1 MGAALVPVAYVVS
14 GVLVP
19 ELLAAAAAPASLQAD
34 VAEGRTII
42 GLAMRADLTGVATSD
57 DLSDAVLIGTPG
69 YRTVLALAA
78 GSDEVIS
85 VAVDDQNLERLD
97 SAELSIPLYRLRDTQ
112 GLTLASVGSSP
123 SQEAIDRW
131 LALGLSALSAEM
143 VAAAE
148 AGLRGA
154 IEYSK
159 TREAFG
165 VPIGT
170 FQALQHMAADAYV
183 ACEGLRST
191 NNHASW
197 SVDEEQ
203 VPDALLAARVVKA
216 YAGRQML
223 GVAETAMQMYGGIG
237 QTWEHIAHFYAR
249 RVLLNRYLLGDT
261 QLQLAAIADR
271 RLERL
276 SSDHAARRARLD
288 DLVDGQVGGHAVG
301 LEADAEFGGLGGQE
315 RGALL
320 LWELLDLRL
329 EEHVGRDRR
338 VHETDLGAG
347 PGQRQVDGAVPVQ
360 DHEGQ
365 AEGLADDHADRGH
378 GEQRHGLEQG
388 S

>member
-1 MGAALVPVAYVVS
+1 
-14 GVLVP
+14 
-19 ELLAAAAAPASLQAD
+19 
-34 VAEGRTII
+34 
-42 GLAMRADLTGVATSD
+42 
-57 DLSDAVLIGTPG
+57 
-69 YRTVLALAA
+69 
-78 GSDEVIS
+78 
-85 VAVDDQNLERLD
+85 
-97 SAELSIPLYRLRDTQ
+97 LRDTQ
-112 GLTLASVGSSP
+112 GLALASVGSSP
-123 SQEAIDRW
+123 SADAMDRW

-143 VAAAE
+143 VGAAE

-170 FQALQHMAADAYV
+170 FQALQHLAADAYV

-197 SVDEEQ
+197 SVDEED

-216 YAGRQML
+216 YASRQML

-249 RVLLNRYLLGDT
+249 RVLLNRYLLGDA

-276 SSDHAARRARLD
+276 SPAA
-288 DLVDGQVGGHAVG
+288 
-301 LEADAEFGGLGGQE
+301 
-315 RGALL
+315 
-320 LWELLDLRL
+320 
-329 EEHVGRDRR
+329 
-338 VHETDLGAG
+338 
-347 PGQRQVDGAVPVQ
+347 
-360 DHEGQ
+360 
-365 AEGLADDHADRGH
+365 
-378 GEQRHGLEQG
+378 

>member
-1 MGAALVPVAYVVS
+1 VLALLTDEQVMLADMARDLGRKLGLANPADLEGADPGACWQELARAGLLGFRIRDESGQPTASGVEVAVVSEALGAALVPVAYVVS

-19 ELLAAAAAPASLQAD
+19 ELLAAAAAPDSLQAD

-42 GLAMRADLTGVATSD
+42 GLAMRADLTGLATSD
-57 DLSDAVLIGTPG
+57 DLSDAVLVGTPG

-78 GSDEVIS
+78 GSGEVIS
-85 VAVDDQNLERLD
+85 VPVDDQNLERLD
-97 SAELSIPLYRLRDTQ
+97 SAELSLPLYRLRDTQ

-123 SQEAIDRW
+123 SADAMDRW

-143 VAAAE
+143 VGAAE

-159 TREAFG
+159 SREAFG

-170 FQALQHMAADAYV
+170 FQALQHLAADAYV

-197 SVDEEQ
+197 SVDEED

-216 YAGRQML
+216 YASRQML

-249 RVLLNRYLLGDT
+249 RVLLNRYLLGDA

-276 SSDHAARRARLD
+276 SPAA
-288 DLVDGQVGGHAVG
+288 
-301 LEADAEFGGLGGQE
+301 
-315 RGALL
+315 
-320 LWELLDLRL
+320 
-329 EEHVGRDRR
+329 
-338 VHETDLGAG
+338 
-347 PGQRQVDGAVPVQ
+347 
-360 DHEGQ
+360 
-365 AEGLADDHADRGH
+365 
-378 GEQRHGLEQG
+378 

>member
-1 MGAALVPVAYVVS
+1 MLALLTPEQVMLADMARDLGRKLGLANPADLEGADPGACWQELARAGLLGFRIRDESGQPTASGVEVAVVSEALGAALVPVAYVVS

-19 ELLAAAAAPASLQAD
+19 ELLAAAAAPESLQAD

-42 GLAMRADLTGVATSD
+42 GLAMRADLTGLATSD
-57 DLSDAVLIGTPG
+57 DLAEAVLVGTPG

-78 GSDEVIS
+78 GSGEVIS
-85 VAVDDQNLERLD
+85 VPVDDRNLERLD
-97 SAELSIPLYRLRDTQ
+97 SAELSLPLYLLRESQ
-112 GLTLASVGSSP
+112 GLTLASVGNSP
-123 SQEAIDRW
+123 SADAMDRW

-143 VAAAE
+143 VGAAE

-170 FQALQHMAADAYV
+170 FQALQHLAADAYV

-197 SVDEEQ
+197 SVDEED

-216 YAGRQML
+216 YASRQML
-223 GVAETAMQMYGGIG
+223 GVTETAMQMYGGIG

-249 RVLLNRYLLGDT
+249 RVLLNRYLLGDA

-276 SSDHAARRARLD
+276 SPAA
-288 DLVDGQVGGHAVG
+288 
-301 LEADAEFGGLGGQE
+301 
-315 RGALL
+315 
-320 LWELLDLRL
+320 
-329 EEHVGRDRR
+329 
-338 VHETDLGAG
+338 
-347 PGQRQVDGAVPVQ
+347 
-360 DHEGQ
+360 
-365 AEGLADDHADRGH
+365 
-378 GEQRHGLEQG
+378 

>member
-1 MGAALVPVAYVVS
+1 MVSEAMGAALVPVAYVVS

-42 GLAMRADLTGVATSD
+42 GLAMRADLTGVAASD

-69 YRTVLALAA
+69 YRTVLALAT
-78 GSDEVIS
+78 GSGEVIS

-97 SAELSIPLYRLRDTQ
+97 SIELSLPLYRWRDTE

-123 SQEAIDRW
+123 PPEAMDRW

-143 VAAAE
+143 AGAAE

-191 NNHASW
+191 NNYASW
-197 SVDEEQ
+197 SVDEEPA
-203 VPDALLAARVVKA
+203 PDALLAGRVVKA
-216 YAGRQML
+216 YAGRQM
-223 GVAETAMQMYGGIG
+223 VSAAETVMQMYGGIG
-237 QTWEHIAHFYAR
+237 NTWEHIAHFYAR

-261 QLQLAAIADR
+261 RLQLAAIADR

-276 SSDHAARRARLD
+276 SPSA
-288 DLVDGQVGGHAVG
+288 
-301 LEADAEFGGLGGQE
+301 
-315 RGALL
+315 
-320 LWELLDLRL
+320 
-329 EEHVGRDRR
+329 
-338 VHETDLGAG
+338 
-347 PGQRQVDGAVPVQ
+347 
-360 DHEGQ
+360 
-365 AEGLADDHADRGH
+365 
-378 GEQRHGLEQG
+378 

>member
-1 MGAALVPVAYVVS
+1 MLALLTDEQVMLQDMARDLGRKLGLANPADLDTADPGACWQELARAGLLGFRIRDESGLPTASGVEVAVVSEAMGAALVPVAYVIS

-19 ELLAAAAAPASLQAD
+19 ELLAAAGAPASLQAD

-42 GLAMRADLTGVATSD
+42 GLALRADLTGVASSE
-57 DLSDAVLIGTPG
+57 DLSEAVLVGTPG
-69 YRTVLALAA
+69 YRAVLARAT
-78 GSDEVIS
+78 GSGELIS
-85 VAVDDQNLERLD
+85 VAAEDDNLERLEG
-97 SAELSIPLYRLRDTQ
+97 AELSLPLHRWRDAR
-112 GLTLASVGSSP
+112 GLALSAVGGSP
-123 SQEAIDRW
+123 SPDAMDRW

-143 VAAAE
+143 VGAAE

-197 SVDEEQ
+197 SVDEEEAAE
-203 VPDALLAARVVKA
+203 ALLAARVAKA

-223 GVAETAMQMYGGIG
+223 GVAETVMQMYGGIG
-237 QTWEHIAHFYAR
+237 NTWEHIAHFYAR
-249 RVLLNRYLLGDT
+249 RVLLSRYLLGDT
-261 QLQLAAIADR
+261 RLQLAAIADR

-276 SSDHAARRARLD
+276 SPAA
-288 DLVDGQVGGHAVG
+288 
-301 LEADAEFGGLGGQE
+301 
-315 RGALL
+315 
-320 LWELLDLRL
+320 
-329 EEHVGRDRR
+329 
-338 VHETDLGAG
+338 
-347 PGQRQVDGAVPVQ
+347 
-360 DHEGQ
+360 
-365 AEGLADDHADRGH
+365 
-378 GEQRHGLEQG
+378 

>member
-1 MGAALVPVAYVVS
+1 VLALLTEEQVMLQDMARDLGRKLGLANPADLDTADPIACWQELARAGLLGFRVREESGQPAASGVEVAVVSEAMGAALMPVAYVIS

-42 GLAMRADLTGVATSD
+42 GLAMRSDLTDVASSADLSE
-57 DLSDAVLIGTPG
+57 AVLVGTPG
-69 YRTVLALAA
+69 YRAVLAQAA
-78 GSDEVIS
+78 GSGEIIS
-85 VAVDDQNLERLD
+85 VAVDDDNLERLD
-97 SAELSIPLYRLRDTQ
+97 GAELSLPLYRWRDTA
-112 GLTLASVGSSP
+112 GLTPASVGNVPSP
-123 SQEAIDRW
+123 EAMDRW

-143 VAAAE
+143 VGAAE

-183 ACEGLRST
+183 ACEGLRCT

-197 SVDEEQ
+197 SVDEEAAAE
-203 VPDALLAARVVKA
+203 ALLAARVVKA

-223 GVAETAMQMYGGIG
+223 GVAETTMQMYGGIG
-237 QTWEHIAHFYAR
+237 NTWEHIAHFYAR

-261 QLQLAAIADR
+261 RLQLAAIADR

-276 SSDHAARRARLD
+276 SPAA
-288 DLVDGQVGGHAVG
+288 
-301 LEADAEFGGLGGQE
+301 
-315 RGALL
+315 
-320 LWELLDLRL
+320 
-329 EEHVGRDRR
+329 
-338 VHETDLGAG
+338 
-347 PGQRQVDGAVPVQ
+347 
-360 DHEGQ
+360 
-365 AEGLADDHADRGH
+365 
-378 GEQRHGLEQG
+378 

>member
-1 MGAALVPVAYVVS
+1 MAVNMDGRGRCWSCEGPAGQEANGVLALLTEEQVMLADMARDLGRKLGLANPADLEGADPGACWQELARAGLLGFRVRDESGQPTASGVEVAVVSEALGAALVPVAYVVS

-19 ELLAAAAAPASLQAD
+19 ELLAAAAAPDSLQAD
-34 VAEGRTII
+34 VAEGRAII
-42 GLAMRADLTGVATSD
+42 GLAMRADLTGLATSD
-57 DLSDAVLIGTPG
+57 DLSEAVLVGTPG

-78 GSDEVIS
+78 GSGEVIS
-85 VAVDDQNLERLD
+85 VPVDEQNLERLD
-97 SAELSIPLYRLRDTQ
+97 SAELSLPLYRLRETQ

-123 SQEAIDRW
+123 SADAMDRW

-143 VAAAE
+143 VGAAE

-170 FQALQHMAADAYV
+170 FQALQHLAADAYV

-197 SVDEEQ
+197 SVDEED

-216 YAGRQML
+216 YASRQML
-223 GVAETAMQMYGGIG
+223 GVAETAMQIYGGIG

-249 RVLLNRYLLGDT
+249 RVLLNRYLLGDA

-271 RLERL
+271 RLARL
-276 SSDHAARRARLD
+276 SPAA
-288 DLVDGQVGGHAVG
+288 
-301 LEADAEFGGLGGQE
+301 
-315 RGALL
+315 
-320 LWELLDLRL
+320 
-329 EEHVGRDRR
+329 
-338 VHETDLGAG
+338 
-347 PGQRQVDGAVPVQ
+347 
-360 DHEGQ
+360 
-365 AEGLADDHADRGH
+365 
-378 GEQRHGLEQG
+378 

>member
-1 MGAALVPVAYVVS
+1 VLALLTEEQVMLADMARDLGRKLGLANPADLEGADPGACWQELARAGLLGFRIRDESGQPTASGVEVAVVSEALGAALVPVAYVVS

-19 ELLAAAAAPASLQAD
+19 ELLAAAAAPDSLQAD

-42 GLAMRADLTGVATSD
+42 GLAMRADLTGLATSD
-57 DLSDAVLIGTPG
+57 DLAEAVLVGTPG

-78 GSDEVIS
+78 GSGEVIS
-85 VAVDDQNLERLD
+85 VPVDDQNLERLD
-97 SAELSIPLYRLRDTQ
+97 SAELSLPLYRLRDTQ
-112 GLTLASVGSSP
+112 GLALASVGSSP
-123 SQEAIDRW
+123 AADAMDRW

-143 VAAAE
+143 VGAAE

-170 FQALQHMAADAYV
+170 FQALQHLAADAYV

-197 SVDEEQ
+197 SVDEED

-216 YAGRQML
+216 YASRQML
-223 GVAETAMQMYGGIG
+223 GVTETAMQMYGGIG

-249 RVLLNRYLLGDT
+249 RVLLNRYLLGDA

-276 SSDHAARRARLD
+276 SPAA
-288 DLVDGQVGGHAVG
+288 
-301 LEADAEFGGLGGQE
+301 
-315 RGALL
+315 
-320 LWELLDLRL
+320 
-329 EEHVGRDRR
+329 
-338 VHETDLGAG
+338 
-347 PGQRQVDGAVPVQ
+347 
-360 DHEGQ
+360 
-365 AEGLADDHADRGH
+365 
-378 GEQRHGLEQG
+378 

>member
-1 MGAALVPVAYVVS
+1 VLALLTDEQVMLQDMARDLGRKLGLANPADLDAADPGACWQELARAGLLGFRIRDESGLPTASGVEVAVVSEAMGAALVPVAYVIS

-42 GLAMRADLTGVATSD
+42 GLALRADLTGVASSD
-57 DLSDAVLIGTPG
+57 DLSEAFLVGTPG
-69 YRTVLALAA
+69 YRAVLARAT
-78 GSDEVIS
+78 GSGELVS
-85 VAVDDQNLERLD
+85 VAAEDDNLERMD
-97 SAELSIPLYRLRDTQ
+97 GAELSLPLHRWRDVR
-112 GLTLASVGSSP
+112 GLTLSAVGGSP
-123 SQEAIDRW
+123 SPDAMDRW

-143 VAAAE
+143 VGAAE

-197 SVDEEQ
+197 SVDEEEAAE
-203 VPDALLAARVVKA
+203 ALLAARVVKA

-223 GVAETAMQMYGGIG
+223 SVAETVMQMYGGIG
-237 QTWEHIAHFYAR
+237 NTWEHIAHFYAR
-249 RVLLNRYLLGDT
+249 RVLLNRYLLGDV

-276 SSDHAARRARLD
+276 SPAA
-288 DLVDGQVGGHAVG
+288 
-301 LEADAEFGGLGGQE
+301 
-315 RGALL
+315 
-320 LWELLDLRL
+320 
-329 EEHVGRDRR
+329 
-338 VHETDLGAG
+338 
-347 PGQRQVDGAVPVQ
+347 
-360 DHEGQ
+360 
-365 AEGLADDHADRGH
+365 
-378 GEQRHGLEQG
+378 

>member
-1 MGAALVPVAYVVS
+1 VLALLTEEQVMLADMARDLGRKLGLANPADLEGADPGACWQELARAGLLGFRIRDESGQPTASGVEVAVVSEALGAALVPVAYVVS

-19 ELLAAAAAPASLQAD
+19 ELLAAAAAPDSLQAD

-42 GLAMRADLTGVATSD
+42 GLAMRADLTGLATSD
-57 DLSDAVLIGTPG
+57 DLADAVLIGTPG

-78 GSDEVIS
+78 GSGEVIS
-85 VAVDDQNLERLD
+85 VPVDDQNLERLD
-97 SAELSIPLYRLRDTQ
+97 SAELSLPLYRLRDTQ
-112 GLTLASVGSSP
+112 GLALASVGSSP
-123 SQEAIDRW
+123 AADAMDRW

-143 VAAAE
+143 VGAAE

-170 FQALQHMAADAYV
+170 FQALQHLAADAYV

-197 SVDEEQ
+197 SVDEED

-216 YAGRQML
+216 YASRQML

-249 RVLLNRYLLGDT
+249 RVLLNRYLLGDA

-276 SSDHAARRARLD
+276 SPAA
-288 DLVDGQVGGHAVG
+288 
-301 LEADAEFGGLGGQE
+301 
-315 RGALL
+315 
-320 LWELLDLRL
+320 
-329 EEHVGRDRR
+329 
-338 VHETDLGAG
+338 
-347 PGQRQVDGAVPVQ
+347 
-360 DHEGQ
+360 
-365 AEGLADDHADRGH
+365 
-378 GEQRHGLEQG
+378 

>member
-1 MGAALVPVAYVVS
+1 VAVVSEAMGAALVPVAYVVS

-42 GLAMRADLTGVATSD
+42 GLAMRADLTGVATAD
-57 DLSDAVLIGTPG
+57 ELSDAVLIGTAG

-78 GSDEVIS
+78 GSGEVIS

-97 SAELSIPLYRLRDTQ
+97 SAELSLPLHRLRDTQ
-112 GLTLASVGSSP
+112 GLTLASAGSSP
-123 SQEAIDRW
+123 SPEAMDRW

-143 VAAAE
+143 AGAAE

-191 NNHASW
+191 NNYASW
-197 SVDEEQ
+197 SVDEEP

-216 YAGRQML
+216 YAGRQM
-223 GVAETAMQMYGGIG
+223 VSAAETVMQMYGGIG
-237 QTWEHIAHFYAR
+237 NTWEHIAHFYAR

-261 QLQLAAIADR
+261 RLQLAAIADR

-276 SSDHAARRARLD
+276 SAS
-288 DLVDGQVGGHAVG
+288 
-301 LEADAEFGGLGGQE
+301 
-315 RGALL
+315 
-320 LWELLDLRL
+320 
-329 EEHVGRDRR
+329 
-338 VHETDLGAG
+338 
-347 PGQRQVDGAVPVQ
+347 
-360 DHEGQ
+360 
-365 AEGLADDHADRGH
+365 
-378 GEQRHGLEQG
+378 
-388 S
+388 

>member
-1 MGAALVPVAYVVS
+1 MLALLTDEQVMLQDMARDLGRKLGLANPADLDTADPAACWQELARAGLLGFRIRDESGRPAASGVETAVVSEAMGAALVPVAYVIS
-14 GVLVP
+14 GILVP
-19 ELLAAAAAPASLQAD
+19 ELLAAAAASAELQAD
-34 VAEGRTII
+34 VAEGRTIV
-42 GLAMRADLTGVATSD
+42 GLAMRADLTGVATFC

-69 YRTVLALAA
+69 YRTVLAFAA
-78 GSDEVIS
+78 GSGELIS

-97 SAELSIPLYRLRDTQ
+97 SVELSVPLYRLRDTRELEHDD
-112 GLTLASVGSSP
+112 GVGGP
-123 SQEAIDRW
+123 LSQDAMDRW

-143 VAAAE
+143 VGAAE

-197 SVDEEQ
+197 SVDEEEP
-203 VPDALLAARVVKA
+203 PDVLLAARVVKA
-216 YAGRQML
+216 YACRQMA
-223 GVAETAMQMYGGIG
+223 GVAETVMQMYGGIG

-249 RVLLNRYLLGDT
+249 RILLNRYLLGDA

-276 SSDHAARRARLD
+276 SRAA
-288 DLVDGQVGGHAVG
+288 
-301 LEADAEFGGLGGQE
+301 
-315 RGALL
+315 
-320 LWELLDLRL
+320 
-329 EEHVGRDRR
+329 
-338 VHETDLGAG
+338 
-347 PGQRQVDGAVPVQ
+347 
-360 DHEGQ
+360 
-365 AEGLADDHADRGH
+365 
-378 GEQRHGLEQG
+378 